1 MRTSSTSLSSQ
12 ISISDT
18 IAEAK
23 ITGQSE
29 FTTPTWEGKP
39 CRVTIRVVDIPE
51 EQAELKRKTVKDIF
65 ERNFAEWFREEY
77 LPDLTEKGNP
87 ECQKT
92 SLIPAR

>member
-1 MRTSSTSLSSQ
+1 MKTNNKSFSSQ
-12 ISISDT
+12 TSISNSIT
-18 IAEAK
+18 EARL
-23 ITGQSE
+23 TGKSS
-29 FTTPTWEGKP
+29 FTTQNWEGKS
-39 CRVTIRVVDIPE
+39 CQVVIRVVDIPE

>member
-1 MRTSSTSLSSQ
+1 MKKDKSSLPSQ
-12 ISISDT
+12 ISISDA
-18 IAEAK
+18 IAEARL
-23 ITGQSE
+23 TGKSS
-29 FTTPTWEGKP
+29 FTTQNWEGKS
-39 CRVTIRVVDIPE
+39 CQVVIRVVDIPE

>member
-1 MRTSSTSLSSQ
+1 MRTHSTSLSSQ
-12 ISISDT
+12 IST
-18 IAEAK
+18 FEAVAEAK
-23 ITGQSE
+23 LTGQSS
-29 FTTPTWEGKP
+29 FTTQNWEGKP
-39 CRVTIRVVDIPE
+39 CQVTIRVVDTPE